1 MIAPQTNMTIVRPNG
16 IADQKISSQ
25 KFPSMGRGRSCSE
38 RRRYLTAKTKMA
50 KKISATKKTDTATR
64 KKNSASTRDA
74 MVDACSGN
82 KGKPRFIALGV
93 LSGLQ
98 PSDFHPAG
106 A

>member
-25 KFPSMGRGRSCSE
+25 KFPSMGRGRSSSE

-50 KKISATKKTDTATR
+50 KKISATKK
-64 KKNSASTRDA
+64 NNASTRDA

-82 KGKPRFIALGV
+82 KGKPRFIALRA